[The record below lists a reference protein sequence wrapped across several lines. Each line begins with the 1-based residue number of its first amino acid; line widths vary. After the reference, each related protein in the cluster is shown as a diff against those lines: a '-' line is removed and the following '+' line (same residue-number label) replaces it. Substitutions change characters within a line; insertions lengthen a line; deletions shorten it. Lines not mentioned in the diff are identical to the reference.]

1 MFIITAVGRDRPGM
15 AHALALTLAEMGC
28 NLEDT
33 TMTRLSGEFAMILIV
48 TPPFEIGRDELE
60 KALNPVHESHGLFI
74 MVRAIDEEIATEC
87 GEVSRYIVTVY
98 GPDSVGLLASI
109 SGVFAR
115 HDVNLTDV
123 QTRNAVA
130 GSVYVMIF
138 EIELPTNANL
148 ENLRVALNEQ
158 AEQSGVTLSL
168 RPLDEEVL

>member
-15 AHALALTLAEMGC
+15 AHALARTLAEMGC

-48 TPPFEIGRDELE
+48 TPPLEIGRDELE
-60 KALNPVHESHGLFI
+60 SALEPLHESHGLFI
-74 MVRAIDEEIATEC
+74 MVRAIDDEIALES

-115 HDVNLTDV
+115 YDVNLTDV

-138 EIELPTNANL
+138 EIELPGTCDL
-148 ENLRVALNEQ
+148 ENLCAALDKQ
-158 AEQSGVTLSL
+158 AEQSGVTLLL
-168 RPLDEEVL
+168 RALDEEVL

>member
-15 AHALALTLAEMGC
+15 AHALARTLAEMGC

-48 TPPFEIGRDELE
+48 TPPLEIGRDELE
-60 KALNPVHESHGLFI
+60 SALKSLHESHGLFI
-74 MVRAIDEEIATEC
+74 MVRAIDDEIASES
-87 GEVSRYIVTVY
+87 GDISRYIVTVY

-123 QTRNAVA
+123 QTRNAVS

-138 EIELPTNANL
+138 EIELPTNSNL
-148 ENLRVALNEQ
+148 ENLRAALDKQ
-158 AEQSGVTLSL
+158 AEQSGVMLSL

>member
-15 AHALALTLAEMGC
+15 AHALARTLAEMGC

-48 TPPFEIGRDELE
+48 TPPSEIGRDELE
-60 KALNPVHESHGLFI
+60 QALQPLHESHGLLL
-74 MVRAIDEEIATEC
+74 MVRAIDEESAPQNS
-87 GEVSRYIVTVY
+87 EVSRYIVTAY
-98 GPDSVGLLASI
+98 GPDGVGLLASM

-138 EIELPTNANL
+138 EIELPKTSNV
-148 ENLRVALNEQ
+148 ETLRAALDEQ

-168 RPLDEEVL
+168 RPLDEDVL